1 MQSLNDLDET
11 AEFLEL
17 AARMERILGVVGWV
31 PLTGPD
37 ATARSLDALHLSDN
51 LVGVRHLINF
61 EPDPGWLLSPNVQE
75 SVDVIASR
83 GLVFDSVP
91 NDPLRFEA
99 VLATAE
105 RRPGMRVVID
115 HLGRPP
121 VAAAGWEPWASLI
134 SRAAE
139 LPNVSIKLSVGLD
152 IALGWT
158 LSTEELRRYAD
169 HTLDCFGPERVM
181 AASNWPVSTLAG
193 DYGAIWRGIRILV
206 SDLAPPEREMVLG
219 GTARQVFGL
228 TDADRSVLAEAGES
242 R

>member
-1 MQSLNDLDET
+1 M
-11 AEFLEL
+11 
-17 AARMERILGVVGWV
+17 
-31 PLTGPD
+31 P
-37 ATARSLDALHLSDN
+37 
-51 LVGVRHLINF
+51 
-61 EPDPGWLLSPNVQE
+61 
-75 SVDVIASR
+75 
-83 GLVFDSVP
+83 
-91 NDPLRFEA
+91 
-99 VLATAE
+99 
-105 RRPGMRVVID
+105 VVID

-158 LSTEELRRYAD
+158 WSTDELQRYAD
-169 HTLDCFGPERVM
+169 RVLDCFGPDRVM

-193 DYGAIWRGIRILV
+193 DYDAIWGGIRILI
-206 SDLAPPEREMVLG
+206 SGLTPPEREMVLG

-228 TDADRSVLAEAGES
+228 ADVDRSVLAEAGES